1 LCFSEIALLRKFFKK
16 NMAFPKDFPKAFP
29 KALFFYIKGSAVCD
43 KSKKKLCGF
52 GNNVYLCKIL
62 KK

>member
-1 LCFSEIALLRKFFKK
+1 
-16 NMAFPKDFPKAFP
+16 MAFPKDFPKAFP

>member
-1 LCFSEIALLRKFFKK
+1 
-16 NMAFPKDFPKAFP
+16 MAFPKDFPKAFP
-29 KALFFYIKGSAVCD
+29 KALFSYIKGSAACD